1 MHEYTGAKDGMR
13 HSEKELD
20 PKVVEKRIR
29 SLMKSP
35 RKKPLEFGMAMFE
48 NGSCPPVCYFFAI
61 VLMIP
66 LHFMR
71 ANVFNFTLF
80 SSNRSD
86 LRTSLIPFIALT
98 PSLPLR
104 RKKFIPAA
112 TKRRWRG
119 T

>member
-13 HSEKELD
+13 YSEKELD

-29 SLMKSP
+29 SLIKSP

-48 NGSCPPVCYFFAI
+48 NGSCPPVCYFSAI

-71 ANVFNFTLF
+71 ADVFDFTLF
-80 SSNRSD
+80 SSNRSV

-104 RKKFIPAA
+104 RKKFILAA

>member
-13 HSEKELD
+13 YSDKELD
-20 PKVVEKRIR
+20 PKVVEKCIH

-35 RKKPLEFGMAMFE
+35 RKKPLKFGMAMFE
-48 NGSCPPVCYFFAI
+48 NGSCPLVCYFSPI

-71 ANVFNFTLF
+71 ADVFNFTLF
-80 SSNRSD
+80 SSNRLA
-86 LRTSLIPFIALT
+86 LRTSLSPFAAPT
-98 PSLPLR
+98 QSLPLR
-104 RKKFIPAA
+104 RKRFILAA